1 MAEYNHPRVWNNA
14 RKPMKHI
21 TRAPQTNRPTKSAII
36 PVSLYIAA
44 SNKITT
50 TYCVN
55 IHIKD
60 RQLYFAYFSK
70 I

>member
-1 MAEYNHPRVWNNA
+1 MTEYNHPRVWNNV
-14 RKPMKHI
+14 RKPLNNI
-21 TRAPQTNRPTKSAII
+21 ARAPQTNRPTKSAII
-36 PVSLYIAA
+36 PVSRYIAA